1 MRPLRLVAGSVL
13 ALSLA
18 WSAPLL
24 AQAKPARP
32 AGHPSEAQLQH
43 AAENF
48 RIMVSG
54 LQSDKIPQPVK
65 SILFT
70 CAYGNPFS
78 KISENTDKLMTE
90 KKLDRKNPTQVLSA
104 MAAVCGLRPE
114 MVAPPK
120 K

>member
-1 MRPLRLVAGSVL
+1 MRMFRLVTAPVL
-13 ALSLA
+13 ALGLC

-24 AQAKPARP
+24 AQAKPAAP
-32 AGHPSEAQLQH
+32 TQAQLQH

-48 RIMVSG
+48 RIMVSA
-54 LQSDKIPQPVK
+54 LQSDKVPQAVK

-70 CAYGNPFS
+70 CSYSNPFS
-78 KISENTDKLMTE
+78 KISEGTDKLIAD

-104 MAAVCGLRPE
+104 MAAVCGFRPE
-114 MVAPPK
+114 MANPPK